1 MNYKTIWT
9 AGQLTAVI
17 TDSQIDNNL
26 SEIAK
31 SIMAKNSQI
40 EQVGILTGRNFQMM
54 GGELSINGL
63 IAGAY
68 VVNKSGDINNFSFI
82 KSGNVVSLELPISII
97 ISSNNNEIALE
108 GIKYLLI
115 SGLPNTRVL
124 SSSIKEKLIDISKN
138 SPASGIIYYDKGKI
152 VPLVYVQGTGTYIWE
167 NACGSGSLAYSLFS
181 GEKVVI
187 QPSGESIQF
196 NISKN
201 IITVTETVKEI

>member
-17 TDSQIDNNL
+17 TDSPIERNL

-40 EQVGILTGRNFQMM
+40 EQVGYLSGRNFYMM

-68 VVNKSGDINNFSFI
+68 VINESGSINNFSFV
-82 KSGNVVSLELPISII
+82 KSGNVVRLELPSSII
-97 ISSNNNEIALE
+97 ISSNDNEITLE
-108 GIKYLLI
+108 GIKYLLF
-115 SGLPNTRVL
+115 SGLPNTRVIPG
-124 SSSIKEKLIDISKN
+124 SIKEILIETSKN
-138 SPASGIIYYDKGKI
+138 SPASGIIYYDQGKI
-152 VPLVYVQGTGTYIWE
+152 TPLIYVPATGTYVWE

-181 GEKVVI
+181 GEKIVI
-187 QPSGESIQF
+187 QPSGESIKF

-201 IITVTETVKEI
+201 KITVTETVKEI